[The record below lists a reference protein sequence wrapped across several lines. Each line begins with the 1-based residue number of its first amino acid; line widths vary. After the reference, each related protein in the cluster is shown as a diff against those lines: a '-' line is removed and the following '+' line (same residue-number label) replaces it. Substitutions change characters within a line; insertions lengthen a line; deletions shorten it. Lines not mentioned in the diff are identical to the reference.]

1 MTPRPPRRRSPSPT
15 PRVDR
20 LVAGLC
26 SALAG
31 AAACAPAT
39 PTAELAVDAAPAGDA
54 NGVPIGARAVL
65 STRAHGVMGTA
76 VVIDARTIELRDFW
90 FDGDGLDVRIYGGLA
105 GDYAS
110 GVALS
115 ADLRRAEPY
124 LGETLTLTLP
134 IGVSLSDLD
143 GVSVWCVPAG
153 ASFGD
158 GPFVPLA

>member
-1 MTPRPPRRRSPSPT
+1 
-15 PRVDR
+15 
-20 LVAGLC
+20 VAGLC

-31 AAACAPAT
+31 ATACAP
-39 PTAELAVDAAPAGDA
+39 PSPGEVAVDAAPVSDA
-54 NGVPIGARAVL
+54 AGVPIGARAVL
-65 STRAHGVMGTA
+65 STHAHGVMGTA

-105 GDYAS
+105 GDYAG

-134 IGVSLSDLD
+134 LGVSLADLD
-143 GVSVWCVPAG
+143 GISVWCVPAG

-158 GPFVPLA
+158 GPFVPAP